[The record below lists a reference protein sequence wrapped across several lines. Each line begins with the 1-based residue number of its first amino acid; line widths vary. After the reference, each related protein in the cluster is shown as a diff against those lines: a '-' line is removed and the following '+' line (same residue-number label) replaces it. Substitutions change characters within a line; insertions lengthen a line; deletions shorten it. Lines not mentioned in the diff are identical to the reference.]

1 MAACNYFLYKLFKIS
16 TDFRNSFREYV
27 KYKESYHN
35 VALGLVTKYQDNI
48 LLVQSQQ
55 QKHYKKV
62 WNMFKVNNK
71 NTRATCL

>member
-27 KYKESYHN
+27 KYEESYHN
-35 VALGLVTKYQDNI
+35 VALGLVTKYPDNI

-55 QKHYKKV
+55 
-62 WNMFKVNNK
+62 
-71 NTRATCL
+71 